1 MTTLTRNPT
10 ERNNLQREMQF
21 LLQDFFSCLTGLA
34 FYNWTKANLYDWH
47 LGNRSYWKGRGKK
60 IGTSCLFFK
69 KNRKKIIWIFKL
81 CVFIFF
87 FLELIIKF
95 HFILLCAFCFSYQ
108 ISDLKDLSFLCSQLF
123 SKPVLIL
130 PGAFAVVAFAV
141 GGNDI
146 SKNFRLCWKI
156 RHMHWHFQFEHNS
169 SSLILYCKCHFCI

>member
-1 MTTLTRNPT
+1 MNFQTVCLY
-10 ERNNLQREMQF
+10 
-21 LLQDFFSCLTGLA
+21 LL
-34 FYNWTKANLYDWH
+34 
-47 LGNRSYWKGRGKK
+47 
-60 IGTSCLFFK
+60 
-69 KNRKKIIWIFKL
+69 
-81 CVFIFF
+81 

-123 SKPVLIL
+123 SKRVLIL

-156 RHMHWHFQFEHNS
+156 RHMH
-169 SSLILYCKCHFCI
+169 